1 MSMAYQDVVGRLSD
15 LNSALTEKGYLR
27 PNCTMDAN
35 LSEVTVW
42 IKTATDGSISG
53 LTKYVESDSF
63 HTAFEAA
70 DDIVDDLKPVDV
82 FKKQQAVK
90 QFGRAVDGL
99 RESGIDA
106 AFVDP
111 LSETLQAMTENL
123 LTHEETV

>member
-1 MSMAYQDVVGRLSD
+1 MSMDFHEISGRLAD
-15 LNSALTEKGYLR
+15 LNSALTDKGYLR
-27 PNCTMDAN
+27 PDCDVNVT
-35 LSEVTVW
+35 LGEITVW
-42 IKTATDGSISG
+42 IRSARDGEIPGVTDW
-53 LTKYVESDSF
+53 VESDDF
-63 HTAFEAA
+63 ETAFEAA
-70 DDIVDDLKPVDV
+70 SDKIDGFKPVDV

-123 LTHEETV
+123 LTHDVAS

>member
-1 MSMAYQDVVGRLSD
+1 MSMTYQDVVGRLSD
-15 LNSALTEKGYLR
+15 LNSALTEKGYLQ
-27 PNCTMDAN
+27 PDCTMDAN

-42 IKTATDGSISG
+42 IRTATDGSING

-70 DDIVDDLKPVDV
+70 DDIVDEMKPVQV

-123 LTHEETV
+123 LTHEVAS